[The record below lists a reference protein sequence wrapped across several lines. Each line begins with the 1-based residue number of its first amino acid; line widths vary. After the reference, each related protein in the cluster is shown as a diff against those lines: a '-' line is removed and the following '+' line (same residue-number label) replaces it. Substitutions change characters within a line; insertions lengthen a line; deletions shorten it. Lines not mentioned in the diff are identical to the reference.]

1 MVNLNPTK
9 KCCYKDTCCSG
20 IHDQKVQVYLF
31 PLNITWKPDPAPH
44 RVFSTECQD
53 TQDTICYL
61 LKHAQFRKMDWK
73 PCVGF
78 AAKNVFFFQQ
88 QKSVHLFYL
97 FHLFHF
103 FAWKTLPE
111 IPETFDGRTLKA
123 LFYILPFD
131 VYCYLFILLSVYLF
145 FFWSFNLCVFLFSYL
160 TKVPTNWHI
169 EEMLAN
175 VNSCKLKVTM

>member
-20 IHDQKVQVYLF
+20 IHDQKVQVYLSF
-31 PLNITWKPDPAPH
+31 FHSISLENQIL
-44 RVFSTECQD
+44 RLTESFQ
-53 TQDTICYL
+53 QNVRIHKIPFVIY

-131 VYCYLFILLSVYLF
+131 VYCYLFILLSV
-145 FFWSFNLCVFLFSYL
+145 FLLIF
-160 TKVPTNWHI
+160 
-169 EEMLAN
+169 
-175 VNSCKLKVTM
+175 